1 MIDPNQK
8 EKAPVDPAGVCRRSF
23 ELIHAGQLDEAEKLL
38 TYNLKQ
44 SDGDVACGLYH
55 SALGVLFKVRRDFK
69 EAWRHYQRAEK
80 LMPDDPAL
88 KIIVARLLIEQFSE
102 YDAAIKRCQKVLE
115 LLPRNP
121 VFGHQAYTTMG
132 MAYVGK
138 RDKEK
143 ALEALGHSLIR
154 EFQDFVTARNI
165 DFHLVEMVLR
175 NGWGVDFCRIFLE
188 KALVFARS
196 KKEENFVE
204 SFEKMQS
211 AFLREYVD

>member
-8 EKAPVDPAGVCRRSF
+8 EKPPVDPADVCRRSF
-23 ELIHAGQLDEAEKLL
+23 ELIRSGQLDEAEKLL

-80 LMPDDPAL
+80 LMPADPAL

-102 YDAAIKRCQKVLE
+102 YDGAIKRCKKVLE

-132 MAYVGK
+132 MAYVRK

-143 ALEALGHSLIR
+143 ALEALGHSLIH

-175 NGWGVDFCRIFLE
+175 NGWGVDLCRIFLE
-188 KALVFARS
+188 KALAFARA

-204 SFEKMQS
+204 AFEKMRG